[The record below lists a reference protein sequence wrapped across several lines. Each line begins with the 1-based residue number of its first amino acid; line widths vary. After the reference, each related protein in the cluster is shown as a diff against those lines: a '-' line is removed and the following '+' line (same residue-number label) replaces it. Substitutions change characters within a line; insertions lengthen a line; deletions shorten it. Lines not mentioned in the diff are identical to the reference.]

1 MKRNVVIETKCYFHI
16 YMIISLDH
24 RFLSFNKLNISKAC
38 QCLQCESEDE
48 KSDCYN
54 GEISPNSK
62 ICFGASQCK
71 STIKFAKFDD
81 QIKLDKIM
89 RGCETEKSKIESGC
103 DTKEVT
109 NTSVEFVTC
118 SSTCDTENCN
128 VEIPGLLMCWHCSDD
143 S

>member
-1 MKRNVVIETKCYFHI
+1 M
-16 YMIISLDH
+16 
-24 RFLSFNKLNISKAC
+24 
-38 QCLQCESEDE
+38 QCESEDE
-48 KSDCYN
+48 NSACYN

-62 ICFGASQCK
+62 ICFGTSHCK

-81 QIKLDKIM
+81 QIKLDQIM
-89 RGCETEKSKIESGC
+89 RGCEMEKAKIEAGC
-103 DTKEVT
+103 ETKEVT